1 MTTEGD
7 RAPGDGDWPAVE
19 GEPARGPLAGLRVLD
34 LSRILAGPFATMQLS
49 DLGADVIK
57 VESPDHGDETRHW
70 GPPFNPDGIAT
81 YYLAINR
88 GKRSLTLNLAD
99 PRAAAIARRLAVSA
113 DVVVDNFLPGR
124 LARWGLDLEALRRD
138 NPRLIT
144 VTISGFGRDNQ
155 YAGRPGFD
163 FLTQAMGGMMGIT
176 GQPGGE
182 PTRVGVAISDI
193 VTGLFAA
200 QGVLAALADRDRA
213 GRGRHVEVSLLD
225 STVAILINLASGW
238 LNGATSP
245 GLYGNAHPSIAPYET
260 FATADEPIAVAIGT
274 DSQFGR
280 LTEALG
286 DPTLAADPRFVT
298 NQARVRHRLQLHA
311 DLEARLRAQS
321 RAHWLR
327 VLPESGVPVAPVNSL
342 PEVFADPVIQSR
354 MVTETAGIKQL
365 RSPVRIDGAA
375 LPIGSPPPRLG
386 EHTVA
391 ILLAMGLDDASIAAL
406 HRDGDG

>member
-1 MTTEGD
+1 MTDTTND
-7 RAPGDGDWPAVE
+7 DGSWPV
-19 GEPARGPLAGLRVLD
+19 GPVVDGPLHGLRVLD

-57 VESPDHGDETRHW
+57 VESPGHGDETRHW

-88 GKRSLTLNLAD
+88 GKRSLTLDLGD
-99 PRAAAIARRLAVSA
+99 PAAAAIARRLALSA
-113 DVVVDNFLPGR
+113 DVVVENFLPGR
-124 LARWGLDLEALRRD
+124 LARWGLSLGALREG
-138 NPRLIT
+138 NPKLIT
-144 VTISGFGRDNQ
+144 VTISGFGRDNP

-163 FLTQAMGGMMGIT
+163 FLAQAMGGMMGIT

-200 QGVLAALADRDRA
+200 QGVLAALADRPKS

-238 LNGATSP
+238 LNGGASP

-260 FATADEPIAVAIGT
+260 FATADEPVAVAIGT
-274 DSQFGR
+274 DGQFRR
-280 LTEALG
+280 LTEAVG
-286 DPTLAADPRFVT
+286 EPTLGHDPRFAT
-298 NQARVRHRLQLHA
+298 NQARVSHRLELHA
-311 DLEARLRAQS
+311 RLEARMRAES
-321 RAHWLR
+321 RDHWLAALLGR
-327 VLPESGVPVAPVNSL
+327 GVPVAAVNSL
-342 PEVFADPVIQSR
+342 PEVFADPVIQAR
-354 MVTETAGIKQL
+354 MVTEIGGVKQL
-365 RSPVRIDGAA
+365 RSPVRLDGEA
-375 LPIGSPPPRLG
+375 LPVGSPPPRLG

-391 ILLAMGLDDASIAAL
+391 ILRAMGLDDAPTASGRDPAA
-406 HRDGDG
+406 G